1 MARALTAVPEL
12 KTFLIS
18 KGFSFALDDYG
29 TGYSNVFQVMNLP
42 FKTVKID
49 RSLLEDQRNSRLFL
63 KGTIRIFLDLGI
75 EPVIEGI
82 ENRQQLDMVKEL
94 GAQTMQG
101 FFFSPPLLDN
111 DYADF
116 VKSGNRIKK

>member
-1 MARALTAVPEL
+1 
-12 KTFLIS
+12 
-18 KGFSFALDDYG
+18 
-29 TGYSNVFQVMNLP
+29 MNLP

-63 KGTIRIFLDLGI
+63 KGTIGIFLDLGI